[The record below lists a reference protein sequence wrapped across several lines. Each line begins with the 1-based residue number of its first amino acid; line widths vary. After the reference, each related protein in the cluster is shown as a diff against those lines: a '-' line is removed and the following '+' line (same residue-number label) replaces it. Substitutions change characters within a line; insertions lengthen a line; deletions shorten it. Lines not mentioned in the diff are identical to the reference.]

1 MTTTREKGRRGDEK
15 ACLGRN
21 EFAGVER
28 WDELGL
34 RLGGDG
40 ARHPSSRGYV
50 PSKRGKT
57 RPTPDVW
64 RGPKLHVYNWFDET
78 HELTAVH
85 LLIFL
90 LHFQPP
96 PQIFA
101 QQVLNRCLFF
111 PVNHQ
116 KAKKKKGL
124 TEPPLL
130 LPSFEGNWEAGGPWR
145 GPGREDGSL
154 LRPKNAERSPPP
166 TPSSRA
172 RTPSARLHF
181 QTGKRLWQMCVLA
194 LKYNVAF
201 KIRGEKPPRKSGHFP
216 HYHGL
221 ELLLKNPQGKKE
233 QIQSVLHVITEAK
246 YFDCQRLRNIDVM
259 KQGCFLMR

>member
-40 ARHPSSRGYV
+40 ARHPSSRGYI

-64 RGPKLHVYNWFDET
+64 RGPKLHVCNWFDET

-96 PQIFA
+96 PQTFA

-116 KAKKKKGL
+116 KAKKKK
-124 TEPPLL
+124 
-130 LPSFEGNWEAGGPWR
+130 
-145 GPGREDGSL
+145 
-154 LRPKNAERSPPP
+154 RPNGAA
-166 TPSSRA
+166 TA
-172 RTPSARLHF
+172 SA
-181 QTGKRLWQMCVLA
+181 V
-194 LKYNVAF
+194 
-201 KIRGEKPPRKSGHFP
+201 IRGELGGRRTLEGPR
-216 HYHGL
+216 
-221 ELLLKNPQGKKE
+221 
-233 QIQSVLHVITEAK
+233 
-246 YFDCQRLRNIDVM
+246 QRGRLTVTS
-259 KQGCFLMR
+259 